1 MPRAV
6 APDMRSRGY
15 ILLIS
20 HMRSHSTLLAHI
32 LGSHP
37 EIDGYSELHR
47 SYESQ
52 LELREMT
59 RRIEEATGRRRRGRY
74 ALDKLLHNGGRIDA
88 AILRRDDV
96 KVVFL
101 IRNPVDTIPSIVRT
115 SRAVDL
121 SLLEASPEAAVDYY
135 VARLERINRYSELI
149 GERAAFVESER
160 LIDDTDAV
168 LARLTRYLGLATPLE
183 PTYERFPL
191 SGQPGHGDPSANIL
205 AGRVLRDEER
215 DRGGDEPVDIPAG
228 PMRAAVAAYESL
240 LPAMRLRHPA

>member
-1 MPRAV
+1 MRHAV
-6 APDMRSRGY
+6 APDRRSRGY
-15 ILLIS
+15 LLLIS

-32 LGSHP
+32 LGSQP

-74 ALDKLLHNGGRIDA
+74 ALDKLLHNTGRIDA
-88 AILRRDDV
+88 ATLRRDDV
-96 KVVFL
+96 KVIFL
-101 IRNPVDTIPSIVRT
+101 IRNPVDTIPSIVRM
-115 SRAVDL
+115 SRALDR
-121 SLLEASPEAAVDYY
+121 SLPEASPEGAVDYY
-135 VARLERINRYSELI
+135 VARLERIGQYSELV
-149 GERAAFVESER
+149 GPRAAFVESER

-168 LARLTRYLGLATPLE
+168 LARLTRYLGLATSLE
-183 PTYERFPL
+183 PTYQRFPL
-191 SGQPGHGDPSANIL
+191 SGLPGHGDPSTNIL

-215 DRGGDEPVDIPAG
+215 DRGGDEPVDIPAE

-240 LPAMRLRHPA
+240 LPAMRLRHPP

>member
-6 APDMRSRGY
+6 VPDMRSHGY

-20 HMRSHSTLLAHI
+20 HMRSHSSLLAHI

-52 LELREMT
+52 VELREMT

-74 ALDKLLHNGGRIDA
+74 ALDKLLHNAGQIDA

-96 KVVFL
+96 KVVLL

-115 SRAVDL
+115 ARAVDR
-121 SLLEASPEAAVDYY
+121 SLPAAAPEAAINYY
-135 VARLERINRYSELI
+135 VTRLERIGQYSELI

-191 SGQPGHGDPSANIL
+191 SGRPGHGDPSTNIL
-205 AGRVLRDEER
+205 AGRVLRDDER
-215 DRGGDEPVDIPAG
+215 DRGTDEPVDIPAG
-228 PMRAAVAAYESL
+228 PMSAAVAAYESL

>member
-1 MPRAV
+1 MHSAV
-6 APDMRSRGY
+6 VPDMRSRGY
-15 ILLIS
+15 LLLIS

-52 LELREMT
+52 MELREMT

-74 ALDKLLHNGGRIDA
+74 ALDKLLHNAGRIDA

-115 SRAVDL
+115 SRAVAL
-121 SLLEASPEAAVDYY
+121 SLPEASPEGAVDYY
-135 VARLERINRYSELI
+135 VARLERIGRYSELLV
-149 GERAAFVESER
+149 ERAAFVESER
-160 LIDDTDAV
+160 LINDTDAV
-168 LARLTRYLGLATPLE
+168 LARLTRHLGLATPLE

-191 SGQPGHGDPSANIL
+191 SGLPGHGDPSTNIL
-205 AGRVLRDEER
+205 AGRVLRDDER
-215 DRGGDEPVDIPAG
+215 DRGSDEPVDIPAG